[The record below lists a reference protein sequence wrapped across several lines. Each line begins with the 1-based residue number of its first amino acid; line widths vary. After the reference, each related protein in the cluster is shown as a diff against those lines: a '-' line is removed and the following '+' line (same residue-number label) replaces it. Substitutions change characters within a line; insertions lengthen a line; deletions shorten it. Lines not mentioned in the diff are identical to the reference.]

1 MERASRGN
9 PRNPVP
15 KRNINLDRREAKW
28 KKEVDNLIWVGFLGF
43 LSMNGNKWN
52 MGIRRY
58 LDGAMEAFVNGTQGT
73 QGLEEAMDETG
84 GWMGREGIRGQLF
97 NYKCISDDRK
107 LSIGGRGGFC
117 CFGAKYAQMREGAY
131 VIKVAGFR
139 TTCGLGKDRRV
150 GGREA
155 KREHTAAK

>member
-43 LSMNGNKWN
+43 LLMNGNKWN
-52 MGIRRY
+52 MGIRHY

-73 QGLEEAMDETG
+73 QGLEEAMDEKG
-84 GWMGREGIRGQLF
+84 GWMGREGIRGSAVQLQV
-97 NYKCISDDRK
+97 YQLR
-107 LSIGGRGGFC
+107 
-117 CFGAKYAQMREGAY
+117 REA
-131 VIKVAGFR
+131 I
-139 TTCGLGKDRRV
+139 DRR
-150 GGREA
+150 
-155 KREHTAAK
+155 KRCE